1 MSKVRKAKRLRQ
13 PNVPLS
19 TGPVV
24 DVIERTA
31 EARSSLGTEAR
42 LPDFDYTN
50 TKKDLTRIGLLA
62 GAFIAIL
69 VTLSFFIR

>member
-13 PNVPLS
+13 PNVPMS

-24 DVIERTA
+24 EVLERTP
-31 EARSSLGTEAR
+31 EARTTLGADTR

-50 TKKDLTRIGLLA
+50 TRKDLTRIGLLA
-62 GAFIAIL
+62 GVFIAIL